1 MVHMTYVRSTPVVAQ
16 SLPNGHSG
24 DQFTTVPRKGGL
36 PTTRGV
42 RVGPRVRMFAQ
53 AWRRR
58 TNDESG
64 AELVEFAFVVVLLVA
79 LLYGIISYGLILGAQ
94 AALNQ
99 AAADGA
105 RAGIVDPANAQ
116 ADAQSQVGHDVGW
129 MDKGPCNS
137 SGTTITCN
145 ASEAACPSNPNN
157 QCLTVTVI
165 YNYASSPLFPE
176 LPGMGIV
183 TPSTLTATNTLQ
195 ISSPTSP

>member
-1 MVHMTYVRSTPVVAQ
+1 MTNDEGVRMRPRPRKLAQ
-16 SLPNGHSG
+16 SWN
-24 DQFTTVPRKGGL
+24 
-36 PTTRGV
+36 
-42 RVGPRVRMFAQ
+42 
-53 AWRRR
+53 RR
-58 TNDESG
+58 TEDESG

-94 AALNQ
+94 AAINQ

-105 RAGIVDPANAQ
+105 RAGIVDPTNAQ
-116 ADAQSQVGHDVGW
+116 TDAEKEVSQDVGW
-129 MDKGPCNS
+129 MDKGSCTPS
-137 SGTTITCN
+137 TTVISCT

-183 TPSTLTATNTLQ
+183 TPSTLSATNTLQ
-195 ISSPTSP
+195 ISNPTSP